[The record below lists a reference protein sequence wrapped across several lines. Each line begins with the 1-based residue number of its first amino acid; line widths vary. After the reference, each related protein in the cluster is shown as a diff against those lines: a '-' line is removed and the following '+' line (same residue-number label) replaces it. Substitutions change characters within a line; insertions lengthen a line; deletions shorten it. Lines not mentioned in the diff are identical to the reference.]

1 MGTAGAGRAVGATG
15 AWHAPGWV
23 FQHRGHRAAGLL
35 PCLVGCLRGRCAPGC
50 HTSVVPGVWMSCV
63 LGYRV
68 SGCHAFGNCAS
79 VDCVPLSVLPPRVL
93 CLWVSCLWTRR
104 FLENCASSCCVLT
117 RVPCLLGCFASERLP
132 PDTRL
137 QLPCLPGCCASGFWV
152 STGFMPLGTELLGC
166 HGSGC
171 LGLVLGAFGW
181 LWVALGA
188 SGCCASSHMMP
199 VKAQGHALEP
209 LCSSFP
215 SGQVVPLLAAR
226 LWCCVPCP

>member
-15 AWHAPGWV
+15 AWHAPAWV

-104 FLENCASSCCVLT
+104 LLENCASSCCVLT

-171 LGLVLGAFGW
+171 LWVPLGAFGW

-188 SGCCASSHMMP
+188 
-199 VKAQGHALEP
+199 V
-209 LCSSFP
+209 
-215 SGQVVPLLAAR
+215 R
-226 LWCCVPCP
+226 PCI